1 MLTGTYVGGDS
12 CLHRA
17 PPGLKVAVLAV
28 LMVLLVALGGPA
40 MTGAAALLVAGWYAL
55 ARIPARIAVAQLW
68 PLRWFMLMLIAF
80 QLWSAGWVSAV
91 VVSANLAV
99 AVAAASLVT
108 LTTRVEDMRDA
119 VTRALVRL
127 RRVGFRGVDPERA
140 GLLIAL
146 TIRSI
151 PVIVALSE
159 TARQA
164 RVARGLERSVRA
176 FVTPLVVRTVRHA
189 DRVGEALMAR
199 GVDD

>member
-1 MLTGTYVGGDS
+1 MLTGTYVAGDS
-12 CLHRA
+12 PLHRA

-28 LMVLLVALGGPA
+28 LMLLLVALGGPVA
-40 MTGAAALLVAGWYAL
+40 MGAAALLVTGLYAL
-55 ARIPARIAVAQLW
+55 ARIPARVAWAQVW
-68 PLRWFMLMLIAF
+68 PLRWFVLLLVAF
-80 QLWSAGWVSAV
+80 QLFSASWVSAV
-91 VVSANLAV
+91 VVCANLVV

-108 LTTRVEDMRDA
+108 LTTRVEDMRES

-127 RRVGFRGVDPERA
+127 RRLGLRGIDPERA

-151 PVIVALSE
+151 PVIVGLSE

-189 DRVGEALMAR
+189 DRVGEALIAR